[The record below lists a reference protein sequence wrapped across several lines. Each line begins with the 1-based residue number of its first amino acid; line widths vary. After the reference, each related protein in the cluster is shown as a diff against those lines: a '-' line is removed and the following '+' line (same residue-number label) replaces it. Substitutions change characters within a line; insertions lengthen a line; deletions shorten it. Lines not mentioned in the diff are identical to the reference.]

1 MSQVRSEEDQRNLA
15 YYCKCFSTLKVHK
28 TKELG
33 KAFHKPIL
41 LLSVIDLIGQGY
53 IQNNRIFVSEEL
65 EKIFDKYWK
74 IIVKES
80 RRLPRLYYP
89 FFHLKNEGFWH
100 LEFKKPFKDTQ
111 IKSKTKLNEF
121 VEYAYLDNSLF
132 KLLQNDQYRNQL
144 IDTLI
149 ASWFSVSQTKLEEI
163 LDINDRFVED
173 PEDSQDLANL
183 SLRDS
188 VETPTFRM
196 SKSVVR
202 KAFFRKSIVHIYDYR
217 CAFCRLKVQRS
228 LKQFIVDG
236 AHIKRLSEFYDNSI
250 TNGLS
255 LCKNHHWAFEMGWF
269 FINEDYRI
277 IVADD
282 LEEDSPYARPMKD
295 FHGERILLPSLQKDF
310 PSLEALYWHRKK
322 VFEAYS

>member
-15 YYCKCFSTLKVHK
+15 YYCKCFSNLRVYQGTAL
-28 TKELG
+28 
-33 KAFHKPIL
+33 HKPIL
-41 LLSVIDLIGQGY
+41 LLAVIDLISQGL
-53 IQNNRIFVSEEL
+53 ITSNKILISDEL
-65 EKIFDKYWK
+65 EKTFDQYWK
-74 IIVKES
+74 IINQNTTTKIS
-80 RRLPRLYYP
+80 YP
-89 FFHLKNEGFWH
+89 CFHLQTDGFWH
-100 LEFKKPFKDTQ
+100 LEYKDNVDSSQYEKIRKST
-111 IKSKTKLNEF
+111 IKLKEAVK
-121 VEYAYLDNSLF
+121 YAYLDQPLF
-132 KLLQNDQYRNQL
+132 DFINNDEYRNQL
-144 IDTLI
+144 VDTLV
-149 ASWFSVSQTKLEEI
+149 ASWFSASQTKLDKILEI
-163 LDINDRFVED
+163 NGRFSDDLEN
-173 PEDSQDLANL
+173 PEKA
-183 SLRDS
+183 S
-188 VETPTFRM
+188 VENSQSSRNEPVFQMR
-196 SKSVVR
+196 KSVVR

-255 LCKNHHWAFEMGWF
+255 LCKNHHWAFDMGWF